1 MKLVLATQNKNK
13 LKEMQELLPIH
24 WNVLTLDQLGIYD
37 ELPETGETLE
47 FNALEKANYVFE
59 KTGLATLADDSG
71 LEVEYL
77 FGAPGVH
84 SARYAS
90 DLKNDSANRIK
101 LLQELKSTNNRR
113 GQFRTVLAYR
123 DNNVSKLFEGVV
135 QGMISREEIGDN
147 GFGYDSIFSP
157 LESNNLTFA
166 QMDLSAKQKI
176 SHRSKAIK
184 HWLMWVLNEK

>member
-13 LKEMQELLPIH
+13 LKEIQELLPIH
-24 WNVLTLDQLGIYD
+24 WNVVTLDQLGIFD
-37 ELPETGETLE
+37 ELSETGETLE

-59 KTGLATLADDSG
+59 KTGLPTLADDSG
-71 LEVEYL
+71 LEVESL

-113 GQFRTVLAYR
+113 GQFRTILAYR
-123 DNNVSKLFEGVV
+123 DNKVSKLFEGVV

-157 LESNNLTFA
+157 LECNDLTFA
-166 QMDLSAKQKI
+166 QMDLSTKQKI

-184 HWLMWVLNEK
+184 HWLLWVLNEK